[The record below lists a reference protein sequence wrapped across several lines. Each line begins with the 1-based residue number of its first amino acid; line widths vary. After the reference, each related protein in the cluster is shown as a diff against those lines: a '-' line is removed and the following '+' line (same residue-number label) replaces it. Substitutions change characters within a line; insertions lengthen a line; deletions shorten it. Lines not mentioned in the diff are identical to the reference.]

1 MPRCHGLK
9 RLLVVS
15 EELLVEEPRPSLQSK
30 WLRTQ
35 KRSENGEPRRTA
47 PGGREG
53 EQAQGAHTPPRHAPH
68 HEHHMHTRTHTHKL
82 KAKKSPDPTPP
93 EGPQRNAR
101 RHKKGRSR
109 TSPKADKGTE
119 TDPPSKGTG
128 EGEGPPRGHRKPEG
142 TRLKGTGKG
151 RVRFGSENP
160 EGTHKPRRH
169 TSKPEGAE
177 ARRQTRDKGTSGPKE
192 THRPRAQRRIRGRK
206 ERCGIETRKGTPPTT
221 PVGDPK
227 PASTRL
233 EPLWRTQT
241 RRADPNGR
249 TDDPGSKVKPKP

>member
-1 MPRCHGLK
+1 MATDTKKIRK
-9 RLLVVS
+9 
-15 EELLVEEPRPSLQSK
+15 
-30 WLRTQ
+30 
-35 KRSENGEPRRTA
+35 RRTA
-47 PGGREG
+47 TDGPGREG
-53 EQAQGAHTPPRHAPH
+53 RGTGARGPHTAPPRTGRKR
-68 HEHHMHTRTHTHKL
+68 E
-82 KAKKSPDPTPP
+82 
-93 EGPQRNAR
+93 
-101 RHKKGRSR
+101 RSR
-109 TSPKADKGTE
+109 NKPALRGA
-119 TDPPSKGTG
+119 G
-128 EGEGPPRGHRKPEG
+128 EREGPPRGHRKPEG

-169 TSKPEGAE
+169 TSKPEGAG